1 MKTPTRV
8 LKIKKVEYLGGHMLK
23 LSFSDGA
30 RQEIDFKPFLK
41 RSNHPEIR
49 KFLSPKRF
57 KQAAL
62 QSGELMWGDF
72 DLIFPVFDLYENQ
85 IGRGSQ

>member
-1 MKTPTRV
+1 MRTPARV
-8 LKIKKVEYLGGHMLK
+8 LKIIKVEHLGGHMLK

-30 RQEIDFKPFLK
+30 EREIDFKPFLE
-41 RSNHPEIR
+41 RSSHPEIR

-62 QSGELMWGDF
+62 QNGELMWGDF

-85 IGRGSQ
+85 IDRGSQ